1 MMKRNGESEQ
11 REESKEKERKNNG
24 EEREEGSLTEN
35 EIGL

>member
-11 REESKEKERKNNG
+11 REESKEKERKNNI